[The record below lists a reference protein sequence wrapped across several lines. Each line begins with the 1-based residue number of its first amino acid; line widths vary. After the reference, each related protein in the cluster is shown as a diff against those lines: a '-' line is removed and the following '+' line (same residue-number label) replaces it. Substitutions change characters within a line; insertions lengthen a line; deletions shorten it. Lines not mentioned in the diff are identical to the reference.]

1 LFGQKEYAS
10 KGWILVDTKYE
21 FGRTSDGKIIVIDEI
36 HTPDSSRIWIKES
49 YMDRFK
55 MGQSPE
61 MLDKQHVRRWLQD
74 HGFEGKGAVPK
85 VPSKLLLDLGLIY
98 LDVAERLIGT
108 PLMVPEVPTKPI
120 FK

>member
-1 LFGQKEYAS
+1 
-10 KGWILVDTKYE
+10 
-21 FGRTSDGKIIVIDEI
+21 
-36 HTPDSSRIWIKES
+36 
-49 YMDRFK
+49 
-55 MGQSPE
+55 